1 MLGTDKML
9 YRFVYRRLR
18 NIDVRLTLEKIINE
32 VKYKRS
38 NMSSNWMGANI
49 DWAQRACVV
58 ETSKFNW
65 IFYEVQEPEEINR
78 LIPTSNW

>member
-1 MLGTDKML
+1 
-9 YRFVYRRLR
+9 
-18 NIDVRLTLEKIINE
+18 
-32 VKYKRS
+32 
-38 NMSSNWMGANI
+38 MGANI

-78 LIPTSNW
+78 LIPTSNWKKSNYKYVRNDGDLIWKYSTLDYINKICLTVFIVWIKY